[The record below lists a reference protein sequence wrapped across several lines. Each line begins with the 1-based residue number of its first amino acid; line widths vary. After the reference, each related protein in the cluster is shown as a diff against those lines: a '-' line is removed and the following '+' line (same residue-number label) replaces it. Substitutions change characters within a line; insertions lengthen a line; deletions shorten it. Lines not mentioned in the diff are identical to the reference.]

1 MNRIDPTRR
10 MRRLSP
16 RATVISGAALGIIG
30 GAAVFGAVTPST
42 SSPTPTV
49 FKQASATRAIA
60 PKAAAAPCAKGS
72 KLEHGVCIVHVVHTV
87 VVRAPDGGSNQ
98 SSGLAQSRPA
108 GSRQASRE
116 GASAAKP
123 AERAEPAERVEAA
136 GGAEPGENA
145 AEQSV
150 EAAAHAKEAAAE
162 AAAHAKEAAAP
173 ATADR

>member
-1 MNRIDPTRR
+1 MNRIDPSRR

-30 GAAVFGAVTPST
+30 GAAVFGAVSSSA
-42 SSPTPTV
+42 SSPTPTAFRQV
-49 FKQASATRAIA
+49 SATRAIA

-98 SSGLAQSRPA
+98 GSGPAQSRPD
-108 GSRQASRE
+108 GSRQASHE
-116 GASAAKP
+116 GASAAEP
-123 AERAEPAERVEAA
+123 AERAEPAE
-136 GGAEPGENA
+136 GAEPGENA
-145 AEQSV
+145 AEQSA

-162 AAAHAKEAAAP
+162 AAAHAKEAAGP
-173 ATADR
+173 ATPER